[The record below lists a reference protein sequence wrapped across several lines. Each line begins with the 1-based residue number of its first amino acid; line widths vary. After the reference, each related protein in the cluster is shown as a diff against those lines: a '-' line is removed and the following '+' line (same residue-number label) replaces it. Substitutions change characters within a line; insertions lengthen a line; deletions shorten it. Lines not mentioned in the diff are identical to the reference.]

1 MNDVQVLFLILAGV
15 YFLQCIGW
23 APLESD
29 VLRIGWRFRAKV
41 LNGGLCMRFGQ
52 HKLFLLNP
60 LSPLSGAIVCEWFP
74 SVRSGDERSPARSN
88 PLEPGGIA
96 GRQTISL
103 NWQEKPPIH
112 VTGKE
117 VRSAGSVLF
126 VAHSQSYANFLA
138 GVLNRVRKRSPKERD
153 RALELEFEKM
163 FDTQKGSLRLEEY
176 KSRTAFLRT
185 TCALLFVF
193 LFLMVPVLVRLR
205 GLEHV
210 WPVLLAYLIW
220 SLACIG
226 WSFLR
231 AHRALYPEQ
240 REGRWQQVLVL
251 ALSPSAAIRANDVL
265 LRDLF
270 SAFHPLSVACV
281 FLSKQECRVQAERS
295 LRQSLYGGDKDAT
308 SSDPA
313 MRRALESFL
322 AKTGTPREDLLRP
335 PHRKSENCRTY
346 CPLCL
351 AQFVL
356 VEGECPDCEEVQ
368 LKVFPPDNASVQPDR
383 PALTDTAGS

>member
-1 MNDVQVLFLILAGV
+1 MNDVQLLFLILAVV
-15 YFLQCIGW
+15 YLLQCIGW
-23 APLESD
+23 APLESE

-41 LNGGLCMRFGQ
+41 LNGGLRMRFGR

-74 SVRSGDERSPARSN
+74 SVRSGDERSSAESN
-88 PLEPGGIA
+88 PPQSGGIP

-103 NWQEKPPIH
+103 NSLEKQPIH
-112 VTGKE
+112 AMGKE
-117 VRSAGSVLF
+117 VRSAGVVLF
-126 VAHSQSYANFLA
+126 IAHSQAYANFVA
-138 GVLNRVRKRSPKERD
+138 GVLDRVRKRSPKERD
-153 RALELEFEKM
+153 RAFELEFERM
-163 FDTQKGSLRLEEY
+163 FDTQKGALRLEEY
-176 KSRTAFLRT
+176 KACTAFLRIA
-185 TCALLFVF
+185 CALLFAF
-193 LFLMVPVLVRLR
+193 LFLIVPVLVRLR
-205 GLEHV
+205 GLEHI

-226 WSFLR
+226 WSFRR

-240 REGRWQQVLVL
+240 KEGRWQQVLVL
-251 ALSPSAAIRANDVL
+251 VLSPYSAIRANDML

-270 SAFHPLSVACV
+270 SAFHPLSVASL
-281 FLSKQECRVQAERS
+281 FLSKQESRVQAERS
-295 LRQSLYGGDKDAT
+295 LRQSFYGGDKDAT

-322 AKTGTPREDLLRP
+322 AKTGTPREELLRP

-346 CPLCL
+346 CPLCM

-356 VEGECPDCEEVQ
+356 VEGECPDCEAVL
-368 LKVFPPDNASVQPDR
+368 LKVFPPESASARPDR
-383 PALTDTAGS
+383 HS